1 MHELSIM
8 KSLFRILTEKAIKAR
23 AQRIRSIT
31 ICIGRFSGIE
41 PDLLHSAFMAISKE
55 TLAEGAQFHI
65 INKPLQIECSRCGT
79 LQIKDPQIPFACP
92 KCGNKS
98 IRFEPNDEL
107 MVENMEV
114 EIANSNL

>member
-1 MHELSIM
+1 MHEVSVM
-8 KSLFRILTEKAIKAR
+8 KSLFRILAAKAIQAR

-41 PDLLHSAFMAISKE
+41 PDLLRSAFLAISKE

-65 INKPLQIECSRCGT
+65 IDKPLQIECNRCGT
-79 LQIKDPQIPFACP
+79 LQLEDQQIPFECP
-92 KCGNKS
+92 KCGSKS
-98 IRFEPNDEL
+98 VRFDPNDEL